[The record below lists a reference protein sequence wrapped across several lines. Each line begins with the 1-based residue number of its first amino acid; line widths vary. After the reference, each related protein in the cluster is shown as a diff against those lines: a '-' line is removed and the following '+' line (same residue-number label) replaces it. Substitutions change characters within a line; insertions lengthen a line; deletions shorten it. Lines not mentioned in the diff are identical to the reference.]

1 MTLSV
6 QLNPNGATVNKLEV
20 KEFNY
25 ECKVANHICYGWF
38 YTSISFSGSYPTSSN
53 QPKFYIPELPAPLI
67 SVAYGYMYMNTNSIR
82 RVKIHDIRSGGVH
95 YEICLIGS
103 NNYNIEFK
111 YMY

>member
-6 QLNPNGATVNKLEV
+6 QLNPNGATVNTLYV
-20 KEFNY
+20 DEFNY

-38 YTSISFSGSYPTSSN
+38 YTRIVFGGSYPSSN

-67 SVAYGYMYMNTNSIR
+67 SVAYGYMYVGANSIR
-82 RVKIHDIRSGGVH
+82 RVKINDIRSGGVH
-95 YEICLIGS
+95 YEICRISS

-111 YMY
+111 YMC